1 MKRKTFYPGTKV
13 PAQENSSLLTGIFS
27 VTNGITLS
35 QVCEIT
41 GTEATTIQN
50 WIKRGYVKPPV
61 SRKYSKSQVARIVLI
76 NMMREAMVIEKIAS
90 LLSHVNGNLLDTS
103 DDILD
108 DSKIYDILSTILVPA
123 DIREVIDIEGLFT
136 EIDRQLELDPELTD
150 LTEEEKNRLRP
161 ALRSMVCAHESSNL
175 MQYARQTADS
185 LSMNRECLAG
195 N

>member
-76 NMMREAMVIEKIAS
+76 NMMREAMVIEKIAG
-90 LLSHVNGNLLDTS
+90 LLTHVNGNLLDTS

-123 DIREVIDIEGLFT
+123 DIKEVIDIKELFR
-136 EIDRQLELDPELTD
+136 EIDRQLELNPD
-150 LTEEEKNRLRP
+150 LTGEEKNRLRP

>member
-13 PAQENSSLLTGIFS
+13 PAQENSSLLAGIFS

-76 NMMREAMVIEKIAS
+76 NMMREAMVIEKIAG
-90 LLSHVNGNLLDTS
+90 LLTHVNGNLLDTS

-123 DIREVIDIEGLFT
+123 DIKEVIDIKELFR
-136 EIDRQLELDPELTD
+136 EIDRQLELNPD
-150 LTEEEKNRLRP
+150 LTGEEKNRLRP